1 MAKKYLAVTLAFA
14 LVVFLSAAVVI
25 ASEGK
30 ISEEK
35 SENKNFSF
43 EKEDS
48 EAWDEKKVSN
58 LSEDRVNELR
68 NRHEERAKFRELMQ
82 EAREAGDYETVQE
95 LREEFGRGKGHH
107 NRNANMGECLRQ

>member
-1 MAKKYLAVTLAFA
+1 MAKKYLVVTLAFA

-48 EAWDEKKVSN
+48 DAWNEEKVSR

-68 NRHEERAKFRELMQ
+68 NRHEERAQFRELMQ
-82 EAREAGDYETVQE
+82 EAREEGDYESVQD
-95 LREEFGRGKGHH
+95 LREEFGRGKGYHK
-107 NRNANMGECLRQ
+107 RNENNGECPFQ